1 MASTYTTNIRLTK
14 QGDGDNANTW
24 GEILNNVISLVDQA
38 VGTYTTITVG
48 ATSSVALTE
57 NSGSGD
63 QARSAILEIVG
74 TVGGAHTSIF
84 VYLPSGASKTY
95 AIKNAVSANT
105 TASDAVVL
113 RVAGQTHGVTVPNG
127 GIGYFF
133 TNGTSVNSLNAA
145 GFGAITTTQADAK
158 YVALAGT
165 QTITGA
171 KAFTSTVTIAGAA
184 VMTSTATFTGSVTIA
199 GAAVM
204 TSTATFTGSVVV
216 SAPIN
221 VNTVTLTDAASI
233 VPSFDSGNTFVVTLG
248 GNRTLAAP
256 TSAGIG
262 QSGSIRVIQDA
273 TGGRTL
279 SYNSAYQFV
288 SGSAPTMDTSAGA
301 QSILVF
307 SCRSATTID
316 AVMLHDFK

>member
-24 GEILNNVISLVDQA
+24 GEILNNVLSLVDQA
-38 VGTYTTITVG
+38 VGSYTTITVG

-57 NSGSGD
+57 NQGSAD
-63 QARSAILEIVG
+63 QSRSAVLEIAG

-84 VYLPSGASKTY
+84 VYLPAGAAKTY

-113 RVAGQTHGVTVPNG
+113 RVAGQTHGVTVPTG
-127 GIGYFF
+127 GVGYFF
-133 TNGTSVNSLNAA
+133 TNGTSVNTLNAS
-145 GFGAITTTQADAK
+145 GFSAITTTQADAR
-158 YVALAGT
+158 YVAITGT

-171 KAFTSTVTIAGAA
+171 KTFTSTVTITGAA
-184 VMTSTATFTGSVTIA
+184 AFTS
-199 GAAVM
+199 AVN
-204 TSTATFTGSVVV
+204 V
-216 SAPIN
+216 SGPVN

-256 TSAGIG
+256 TSANIG

-288 SGSAPTMDTSAGA
+288 SGSAPVMDTSAGA

>member
-14 QGDGDNANTW
+14 QGDGDNPNTW
-24 GEILNNVISLVDQA
+24 GEILNDVISLVDQA
-38 VGTYTTITVG
+38 VGSYTTITVG
-48 ATSSVALTE
+48 ATSSVALT
-57 NSGSGD
+57 NNQGSAD
-63 QARSAILEIVG
+63 QARSAVLEIAG
-74 TVGGAHTSIF
+74 TVGGTHTSIF
-84 VYLPSGASKTY
+84 VYLPAGASKTY

-105 TASDAVVL
+105 TATDAVVL

-127 GIGYFF
+127 GVGYFF
-133 TNGTSVNSLNAA
+133 TNGTSVNTLNAS
-145 GFGAITTTQADAK
+145 GFNALTTTQADAK
-158 YVALAGT
+158 YVALTGT
-165 QTITGA
+165 QTVTGA
-171 KAFTSTVTIAGAA
+171 KTFTSAVT
-184 VMTSTATFTGSVTIA
+184 MTGN
-199 GAAVM
+199 
-204 TSTATFTGSVVV
+204 ATFTGSVVV
-216 SAPIN
+216 SAPVN

-233 VPSFDSGNTFVVTLG
+233 VPSFDAGNTFVVTLG

-256 TSAGIG
+256 TSANIG

>member
-24 GEILNNVISLVDQA
+24 GEILNNVLSLVDQA
-38 VGTYTTITVG
+38 VGSYTTITVG

-57 NSGSGD
+57 NQGSAD
-63 QARSAILEIVG
+63 QSRSAVLEIAG

-84 VYLPSGASKTY
+84 VYLPAGAAKTY

-113 RVAGQTHGVTVPNG
+113 RVAGQTHGVTVPTG
-127 GIGYFF
+127 GVGYFF
-133 TNGTSVNSLNAA
+133 TNGTSVNTLNAA
-145 GFGAITTTQADAK
+145 GFSAITTTQADAR
-158 YVALAGT
+158 YATLSTA

-171 KAFTSTVTIAGAA
+171 KTFTSTVPITGAVA
-184 VMTSTATFTGSVTIA
+184 FT
-199 GAAVM
+199 
-204 TSTATFTGSVVV
+204 SVVNV
-216 SAPIN
+216 SGPVN

-233 VPSFDSGNTFVVTLG
+233 ALSFDAGNTFVVTLG

-256 TSAGIG
+256 TSANIG
-262 QSGSIRVIQDA
+262 QSGSIRVIQDS

-288 SGSAPTMDTSAGA
+288 SGSAPVMDTSAGA

-316 AVMLHDFK
+316 AVMLHYFK

>member
-24 GEILNNVISLVDQA
+24 GEILNNVLSLVDQA
-38 VGTYTTITVG
+38 VGSYTTITVG

-57 NSGSGD
+57 NQGSAD
-63 QARSAILEIVG
+63 QSRSAVLEIAG

-84 VYLPSGASKTY
+84 VYLPAGAAKTY

-113 RVAGQTHGVTVPNG
+113 RVAGQTHGVTVPTG
-127 GIGYFF
+127 GVGYFF
-133 TNGTSVNSLNAA
+133 TNGTSVNTLNAA
-145 GFGAITTTQADAK
+145 GFSAITTTQADAR
-158 YVALAGT
+158 YATLSTA

-171 KAFTSTVTIAGAA
+171 KTITITVTITGAVAFTS
-184 VMTSTATFTGSVTIA
+184 
-199 GAAVM
+199 
-204 TSTATFTGSVVV
+204 VVNV
-216 SAPIN
+216 SGPVN

-233 VPSFDSGNTFVVTLG
+233 ALSFDAGNTFVVTLG

-256 TSAGIG
+256 TSANIG
-262 QSGSIRVIQDA
+262 QSGSIRVIQDS

-288 SGSAPTMDTSAGA
+288 SGSAPVMDTSAGA

>member
-14 QGDGDNANTW
+14 QGDGDNPNTW
-24 GEILNNVISLVDQA
+24 GEILNDVISLVDQA
-38 VGTYTTITVG
+38 VGSYTTITVG
-48 ATSSVALTE
+48 ATSSVALT
-57 NSGSGD
+57 NNQGSAD
-63 QARSAILEIVG
+63 QARSAVLEIAG
-74 TVGGAHTSIF
+74 TVGGTHTSIF
-84 VYLPSGASKTY
+84 VYLPAGASKTY

-105 TASDAVVL
+105 TATDAVVL

-133 TNGTSVNSLNAA
+133 TNGTSVNTLNAS
-145 GFGAITTTQADAK
+145 GFNALTTTQADAK
-158 YVALAGT
+158 YVALTGT
-165 QTITGA
+165 QTVTGA
-171 KAFTSTVTIAGAA
+171 KTFTSAVT
-184 VMTSTATFTGSVTIA
+184 MTGN
-199 GAAVM
+199 
-204 TSTATFTGSVVV
+204 ATFTGSVVV
-216 SAPIN
+216 SAPVN

-233 VPSFDSGNTFVVTLG
+233 VPSFDAGNTFVVTLG

>member
-24 GEILNNVISLVDQA
+24 GEILNNVLSLVDQA
-38 VGTYTTITVG
+38 VGSYTTITVG

-57 NSGSGD
+57 NQGSAD
-63 QARSAILEIVG
+63 QSRSAVLEIAG

-84 VYLPSGASKTY
+84 VYLPAGAAKTY

-113 RVAGQTHGVTVPNG
+113 RVAGQTHGVTVPSG
-127 GIGYFF
+127 GVGYFF
-133 TNGTSVNSLNAA
+133 TNGTSVNTLNAA
-145 GFGAITTTQADAK
+145 GFSAITTTQADAR
-158 YVALAGT
+158 YVAITGA

-171 KAFTSTVTIAGAA
+171 KTFTSTVTITGAVAFTSA
-184 VMTSTATFTGSVTIA
+184 VN
-199 GAAVM
+199 
-204 TSTATFTGSVVV
+204 V
-216 SAPIN
+216 SGPVN

-233 VPSFDSGNTFVVTLG
+233 ALSFDAGNTFVVTLG

-256 TSAGIG
+256 TSANIG

-288 SGSAPTMDTSAGA
+288 SGSAPVMDTSAGA

>member
-24 GEILNNVISLVDQA
+24 GEILNNVLSLVDQA
-38 VGTYTTITVG
+38 VGSYTTITVG

-57 NSGSGD
+57 NQGSAD
-63 QARSAILEIVG
+63 QSRSAVLEIAG

-84 VYLPSGASKTY
+84 VYLPAGAAKTY

-113 RVAGQTHGVTVPNG
+113 RVAGQTHGVTVPTG
-127 GIGYFF
+127 GVGYFF
-133 TNGTSVNSLNAA
+133 TNGTSVNTLNAA
-145 GFGAITTTQADAK
+145 SFSAITTTQADAR
-158 YVALAGT
+158 YVAITGS

-171 KAFTSTVTIAGAA
+171 KTFTSTVTITGAVAFTSA
-184 VMTSTATFTGSVTIA
+184 VN
-199 GAAVM
+199 
-204 TSTATFTGSVVV
+204 V
-216 SAPIN
+216 SGPVN

-233 VPSFDSGNTFVVTLG
+233 VPSFDAGNTFVVTLG

-256 TSAGIG
+256 TSANIG

-288 SGSAPTMDTSAGA
+288 SGSAPVMDTSAGA

>member
-24 GEILNNVISLVDQA
+24 GEILNNVLSLVDQA
-38 VGTYTTITVG
+38 VGSYTTITVG

-57 NSGSGD
+57 NQGSAD
-63 QARSAILEIVG
+63 QSRSAVLEIAG

-84 VYLPSGASKTY
+84 VYLPAGAAKTY

-113 RVAGQTHGVTVPNG
+113 RVAGQTHGVTVPTG
-127 GIGYFF
+127 GVGYFF
-133 TNGTSVNSLNAA
+133 TNGTSVNTLNAS
-145 GFGAITTTQADAK
+145 GFSALTTTQGDAR
-158 YVALAGT
+158 YVAITGS

-171 KAFTSTVTIAGAA
+171 KTFTSTVTITGAVAFTSA
-184 VMTSTATFTGSVTIA
+184 VN
-199 GAAVM
+199 
-204 TSTATFTGSVVV
+204 V
-216 SAPIN
+216 SGPVN

-233 VPSFDSGNTFVVTLG
+233 VPSFDAGNTFVVTLG

-256 TSAGIG
+256 TSANIG

-288 SGSAPTMDTSAGA
+288 SGSAPVMDTSAGA

>member
-24 GEILNNVISLVDQA
+24 GEILNNVLSLVDQA
-38 VGTYTTITVG
+38 VGSYTTITVG

-57 NSGSGD
+57 NQGSAD
-63 QARSAILEIVG
+63 QSRSAVLEIAG

-84 VYLPSGASKTY
+84 VYLPAGAAKTY

-113 RVAGQTHGVTVPNG
+113 RVAGQTHGVTVPTG
-127 GIGYFF
+127 GVGYFF
-133 TNGTSVNSLNAA
+133 TNGTSVNTLNAA
-145 GFGAITTTQADAK
+145 GFSAITTTQADAR
-158 YVALAGT
+158 YVAITGS

-171 KAFTSTVTIAGAA
+171 KTFTSTVTITGAVAFTSA
-184 VMTSTATFTGSVTIA
+184 VN
-199 GAAVM
+199 
-204 TSTATFTGSVVV
+204 V
-216 SAPIN
+216 SGPVN

-233 VPSFDSGNTFVVTLG
+233 VPSFDAGNTFVVTLG

-256 TSAGIG
+256 TSANIG

-288 SGSAPTMDTSAGA
+288 SGSAPVMDTSAGA

>member
-24 GEILNNVISLVDQA
+24 GEILNNVLSLVDQA
-38 VGTYTTITVG
+38 VGSYTTITIG

-57 NSGSGD
+57 NQGSAD
-63 QARSAILEIVG
+63 QSRSAVLEIAG

-84 VYLPSGASKTY
+84 VYLPAGAAKTY

-113 RVAGQTHGVTVPNG
+113 RVAGQTHGVTVPSG
-127 GIGYFF
+127 GVGYFF
-133 TNGTSVNSLNAA
+133 TNGTSVNTLNAA
-145 GFGAITTTQADAK
+145 GFSALTTTQGDAR
-158 YVALAGT
+158 YVAITGT

-171 KAFTSTVTIAGAA
+171 KTFTSTVTITGAVAFTSA
-184 VMTSTATFTGSVTIA
+184 VN
-199 GAAVM
+199 
-204 TSTATFTGSVVV
+204 V
-216 SAPIN
+216 SGPVN

-233 VPSFDSGNTFVVTLG
+233 VPSFDAGNTFVVTLG

-256 TSAGIG
+256 TSANIG

-288 SGSAPTMDTSAGA
+288 SGSAPVMDTSAGA

>member
-24 GEILNNVISLVDQA
+24 GEILNNVLSLVDQA
-38 VGTYTTITVG
+38 VGSYTTITVG

-57 NSGSGD
+57 NQGSAD
-63 QARSAILEIVG
+63 QSRSAVLEIAG

-84 VYLPSGASKTY
+84 VYLPAGAAKTY

-113 RVAGQTHGVTVPNG
+113 RVAGQTHGVTVPTG
-127 GIGYFF
+127 GVGYFF
-133 TNGTSVNSLNAA
+133 TNGTSVNTLNAS
-145 GFGAITTTQADAK
+145 GFSAITTTQADAR
-158 YVALAGT
+158 YVAITGT

-171 KAFTSTVTIAGAA
+171 KTFTSTVTITGAVAFTSA
-184 VMTSTATFTGSVTIA
+184 VN
-199 GAAVM
+199 
-204 TSTATFTGSVVV
+204 V
-216 SAPIN
+216 SGPVN

-233 VPSFDSGNTFVVTLG
+233 VPSFDAGNTFVVTLG

-256 TSAGIG
+256 TSANIG

-288 SGSAPTMDTSAGA
+288 SGSAPVMDTSAGA

>member
-24 GEILNNVISLVDQA
+24 GEILNNVLSLVDQA
-38 VGTYTTITVG
+38 VGSYTTITVG

-57 NSGSGD
+57 NQGSAD
-63 QARSAILEIVG
+63 QSRSAVLEIAG

-84 VYLPSGASKTY
+84 VYLPAGAAKTY

-113 RVAGQTHGVTVPNG
+113 RVAGQTHGVTVPTG
-127 GIGYFF
+127 GVGYFF
-133 TNGTSVNSLNAA
+133 TNGTSVNTLNAT
-145 GFGAITTTQADAK
+145 GFSAITQGDAR
-158 YVALAGT
+158 YVAITGT

-171 KAFTSTVTIAGAA
+171 KTFTSTVTITGAVAFTSA
-184 VMTSTATFTGSVTIA
+184 VN
-199 GAAVM
+199 
-204 TSTATFTGSVVV
+204 V
-216 SAPIN
+216 SGPVN

-233 VPSFDSGNTFVVTLG
+233 VPSFDAGNTFVVTLG

-256 TSAGIG
+256 TSANIG

-288 SGSAPTMDTSAGA
+288 SGSAPVMDTSAGA

>member
-63 QARSAILEIVG
+63 QARSAILEIAG

-113 RVAGQTHGVTVPNG
+113 RVAGQSHGVTVPTG

-145 GFGAITTTQADAK
+145 GFSAITTTQGDAR
-158 YVALAGT
+158 YATLSTT

-171 KAFTSTVTIAGAA
+171 KAFTSTVTMAG
-184 VMTSTATFTGSVTIA
+184 SATFTGSVQ
-199 GAAVM
+199 
-204 TSTATFTGSVVV
+204 V
-216 SAPIN
+216 SAPVN

-233 VPSFDSGNTFVVTLG
+233 TSSFDAGNTFVVTLG

-262 QSGSIRVIQDA
+262 QTGSIRIIQDA

-279 SYNSAYQFV
+279 SYNSAWQFV
-288 SGSAPTMDTSAGA
+288 SASAPTMDTSAGA

>member
-24 GEILNNVISLVDQA
+24 GEILNNVLSLVDQA
-38 VGTYTTITVG
+38 VGSYTTITVG

-57 NSGSGD
+57 NQGSAD
-63 QARSAILEIVG
+63 QSRSAVLEIAG

-84 VYLPSGASKTY
+84 VYLPAGAAKTY

-113 RVAGQTHGVTVPNG
+113 RVAGQTHGVTVPTG
-127 GIGYFF
+127 GVGFFF
-133 TNGTSVNSLNAA
+133 TNGTSVNTLNAS
-145 GFGAITTTQADAK
+145 GFSAITTTQADAR
-158 YVALAGT
+158 YVAITGT

-171 KAFTSTVTIAGAA
+171 KTFTSTVTITGAA
-184 VMTSTATFTGSVTIA
+184 AFTS
-199 GAAVM
+199 AVN
-204 TSTATFTGSVVV
+204 V
-216 SAPIN
+216 SGPVN

-233 VPSFDSGNTFVVTLG
+233 VPSFDAGNTFVVTLG

-256 TSAGIG
+256 TSANIG

-288 SGSAPTMDTSAGA
+288 SGSAPVMDTSAGA

>member
-24 GEILNNVISLVDQA
+24 GEILNNVLSLVDQA
-38 VGTYTTITVG
+38 VGSYTTITVG

-57 NSGSGD
+57 NQGSAD
-63 QARSAILEIVG
+63 QSRSAVLEIAG

-84 VYLPSGASKTY
+84 VYLPAGAAKTY

-113 RVAGQTHGVTVPNG
+113 RVTGQTHGVTVPTG
-127 GIGYFF
+127 GVGYFF
-133 TNGTSVNSLNAA
+133 TNGTSVNTLNAA
-145 GFGAITTTQADAK
+145 GFSAITTTQADAR
-158 YVALAGT
+158 YVAITGS

-171 KAFTSTVTIAGAA
+171 KTFTSTVTITGAVAFTSA
-184 VMTSTATFTGSVTIA
+184 VN
-199 GAAVM
+199 
-204 TSTATFTGSVVV
+204 V
-216 SAPIN
+216 SGPVN

-233 VPSFDSGNTFVVTLG
+233 VPSFDAGNTFVVTLG

-256 TSAGIG
+256 TSANIG

-288 SGSAPTMDTSAGA
+288 SGSAPVMDTSAGA

>member
-24 GEILNNVISLVDQA
+24 GEILNNVLSLVDQA
-38 VGTYTTITVG
+38 VGSYTTITVG

-57 NSGSGD
+57 NQGSAD
-63 QARSAILEIVG
+63 QSRSAVLEIAG

-84 VYLPSGASKTY
+84 VYLPAGASKTY

-113 RVAGQTHGVTVPNG
+113 RVAGQTHGVTVPG
-127 GIGYFF
+127 GGVGYFF
-133 TNGTSVNSLNAA
+133 TNGTSVNTLNAA
-145 GFGAITTTQADAK
+145 GFSAITTTQGDAR
-158 YVALAGT
+158 YATLSTA

-171 KAFTSTVTIAGAA
+171 KTFTSTVTITGAVA
-184 VMTSTATFTGSVTIA
+184 FT
-199 GAAVM
+199 
-204 TSTATFTGSVVV
+204 SVVNV
-216 SAPIN
+216 SGPVN

-233 VPSFDSGNTFVVTLG
+233 ALSFDAGNTFVVTLG

-256 TSAGIG
+256 TSANIG
-262 QSGSIRVIQDA
+262 QSGSIRVIQDS

-288 SGSAPTMDTSAGA
+288 SGSAPVMDTSAGA

>member
-24 GEILNNVISLVDQA
+24 GEILNNVLSLVDQA
-38 VGTYTTITVG
+38 VGSYTTITVG

-57 NSGSGD
+57 NQGSAD
-63 QARSAILEIVG
+63 QSRSAVLEIAG

-84 VYLPSGASKTY
+84 VYLPAGAAKTY

-113 RVAGQTHGVTVPNG
+113 RVAGQTHGVTVPSG
-127 GIGYFF
+127 GVGYFF
-133 TNGTSVNSLNAA
+133 TNGTSVNTLNAA
-145 GFGAITTTQADAK
+145 GFSALTTTQADAK
-158 YVALAGT
+158 YVAITGT

-171 KAFTSTVTIAGAA
+171 KTFTSTVTITGAA
-184 VMTSTATFTGSVTIA
+184 AFTS
-199 GAAVM
+199 AVN
-204 TSTATFTGSVVV
+204 V
-216 SAPIN
+216 SGPVN

-233 VPSFDSGNTFVVTLG
+233 VPSFDAGNTFVVTLG

-256 TSAGIG
+256 TSANIG

-279 SYNSAYQFV
+279 SYTQHINLSQ
-288 SGSAPTMDTSAGA
+288 D
-301 QSILVF
+301 
-307 SCRSATTID
+307 
-316 AVMLHDFK
+316 LHLLWIHQQERKVY

>member
-24 GEILNNVISLVDQA
+24 GEILNNVLSLVDQA
-38 VGTYTTITVG
+38 VGSYTTITVG

-57 NSGSGD
+57 NQGSAD
-63 QARSAILEIVG
+63 QSRSAVLEIAG

-84 VYLPSGASKTY
+84 VYLPAGAAKTY

-113 RVAGQTHGVTVPNG
+113 RVAGQTHGVTVPTG
-127 GIGYFF
+127 GVGYFF
-133 TNGTSVNSLNAA
+133 TNGTSVNTLNAA
-145 GFGAITTTQADAK
+145 GFSAITTTQADAR
-158 YVALAGT
+158 YATLSTA

-171 KAFTSTVTIAGAA
+171 KTFTSTVTITGAVAFTSA
-184 VMTSTATFTGSVTIA
+184 VN
-199 GAAVM
+199 
-204 TSTATFTGSVVV
+204 V
-216 SAPIN
+216 SGPVN

-233 VPSFDSGNTFVVTLG
+233 VPSFDAGNTFVVTLG

-256 TSAGIG
+256 TSANIG

-288 SGSAPTMDTSAGA
+288 SGSAPVMDTSAGA
-301 QSILVF
+301 QSI
-307 SCRSATTID
+307 
-316 AVMLHDFK
+316 

>member
-24 GEILNNVISLVDQA
+24 GEILNNVLSLVDQA
-38 VGTYTTITVG
+38 VGSYTTITVG

-57 NSGSGD
+57 NQGSAD
-63 QARSAILEIVG
+63 QSRSAVLEIAG

-84 VYLPSGASKTY
+84 VYLPAGAAKTY

-113 RVAGQTHGVTVPNG
+113 RVAGQTHGVTVPSG

-133 TNGTSVNSLNAA
+133 TNGTSVNTLNAS
-145 GFGAITTTQADAK
+145 GFSAITTTQADAR
-158 YVALAGT
+158 YVAITGS

-171 KAFTSTVTIAGAA
+171 KTFTSTVTITGAVAFTSA
-184 VMTSTATFTGSVTIA
+184 VN
-199 GAAVM
+199 
-204 TSTATFTGSVVV
+204 V
-216 SAPIN
+216 SGPVN

-233 VPSFDSGNTFVVTLG
+233 VPSFDAGNTFVVTLG

-256 TSAGIG
+256 TSANIG

-288 SGSAPTMDTSAGA
+288 SGSAPVMDTSAGA

>member
-24 GEILNNVISLVDQA
+24 GEILNNVLSLVDQA
-38 VGTYTTITVG
+38 VGSYTTITVG

-57 NSGSGD
+57 NQGSAD
-63 QARSAILEIVG
+63 QSRSAVLEIAG

-84 VYLPSGASKTY
+84 VYLPAGAAKTY

-113 RVAGQTHGVTVPNG
+113 RVAGQTHGVTVPSG
-127 GIGYFF
+127 GVGYFF
-133 TNGTSVNSLNAA
+133 TNGTSVNTLNAA
-145 GFGAITTTQADAK
+145 GFSAITTTQADAK
-158 YVALAGT
+158 YVAITGT

-171 KAFTSTVTIAGAA
+171 KTFTSTVTITGAVAFTSA
-184 VMTSTATFTGSVTIA
+184 VN
-199 GAAVM
+199 
-204 TSTATFTGSVVV
+204 V
-216 SAPIN
+216 SGPVN

-256 TSAGIG
+256 TSANIG

-288 SGSAPTMDTSAGA
+288 SGSAPVMDTSAGA

>member
-24 GEILNNVISLVDQA
+24 GEILNNVLSLVDQA
-38 VGTYTTITVG
+38 VGSYTTITVG

-57 NSGSGD
+57 NQGSAD
-63 QARSAILEIVG
+63 QSRSAVLEIAG

-84 VYLPSGASKTY
+84 VYLPAGAAKTY

-113 RVAGQTHGVTVPNG
+113 RVAGQTHGVTVPSG
-127 GIGYFF
+127 GVGYFF
-133 TNGTSVNSLNAA
+133 TNGTSVNTLNAA
-145 GFGAITTTQADAK
+145 GFSAITTTQADAK
-158 YVALAGT
+158 YVAITGT

-171 KAFTSTVTIAGAA
+171 KTFTSTVTITGAA
-184 VMTSTATFTGSVTIA
+184 AFTS
-199 GAAVM
+199 AVN
-204 TSTATFTGSVVV
+204 V
-216 SAPIN
+216 SGPVN

-233 VPSFDSGNTFVVTLG
+233 VPSFDAGNTFVVTLG

-256 TSAGIG
+256 TSANIG

-288 SGSAPTMDTSAGA
+288 SGSAPVMDTSAGA

>member
-24 GEILNNVISLVDQA
+24 GEILNNVLSLVDQA
-38 VGTYTTITVG
+38 VGSYTTITVG

-57 NSGSGD
+57 NQGSAD
-63 QARSAILEIVG
+63 QSRSAVLEIAG

-84 VYLPSGASKTY
+84 VYLPAGAAKTY

-113 RVAGQTHGVTVPNG
+113 RVAGQTHGVTVPSG
-127 GIGYFF
+127 GVGYFF
-133 TNGTSVNSLNAA
+133 TNGTSVNTLNAA
-145 GFGAITTTQADAK
+145 GFSAITTTQADAR
-158 YVALAGT
+158 YVAITGT

-171 KAFTSTVTIAGAA
+171 KTFTSTVTITGAA
-184 VMTSTATFTGSVTIA
+184 AFTS
-199 GAAVM
+199 AVN
-204 TSTATFTGSVVV
+204 V
-216 SAPIN
+216 SGPVN

-233 VPSFDSGNTFVVTLG
+233 VPSFDAGNTFVVTLG

-256 TSAGIG
+256 TSANIG

-288 SGSAPTMDTSAGA
+288 SGSAPVMDTSAGA

>member
-24 GEILNNVISLVDQA
+24 GEILNNVLSLVDQA
-38 VGTYTTITVG
+38 VGSYTTITVG

-57 NSGSGD
+57 NQGSAD
-63 QARSAILEIVG
+63 QSRSAVLEIAG

-84 VYLPSGASKTY
+84 VYLPAGAAKTY
-95 AIKNAVSANT
+95 EIKNAVSAKT

-113 RVAGQTHGVTVPNG
+113 RVAGQTHGVTVPTG
-127 GIGYFF
+127 GVGYFF
-133 TNGTSVNSLNAA
+133 TNGTSVNTLNAA
-145 GFGAITTTQADAK
+145 GFSAITTTQADAR
-158 YVALAGT
+158 YATLSTA

-171 KAFTSTVTIAGAA
+171 KTFTSTVTITGAVA
-184 VMTSTATFTGSVTIA
+184 FT
-199 GAAVM
+199 
-204 TSTATFTGSVVV
+204 SVVNV
-216 SAPIN
+216 SGPVN

-233 VPSFDSGNTFVVTLG
+233 ALSFDAGNTFVVTLG

-256 TSAGIG
+256 TSANIG
-262 QSGSIRVIQDA
+262 QSGSIRVIQDS

-288 SGSAPTMDTSAGA
+288 SGSAPVMDTSAGA

>member
-14 QGDGDNANTW
+14 QGDGDNPNTW
-24 GEILNNVISLVDQA
+24 GEILNDVISLVDQA
-38 VGTYTTITVG
+38 VGSYTTITVG
-48 ATSSVALTE
+48 ATSSVALT
-57 NSGSGD
+57 NNQGSAD
-63 QARSAILEIVG
+63 QARSAVLEIAG
-74 TVGGAHTSIF
+74 TVGGTHTSIF
-84 VYLPSGASKTY
+84 VYLPAGASKTY

-105 TASDAVVL
+105 TATDAVVL

-133 TNGTSVNSLNAA
+133 TNGTSVNTLNAS
-145 GFGAITTTQADAK
+145 GFNALTTTQADAK
-158 YVALAGT
+158 YVALAGS
-165 QTITGA
+165 QTVTGA
-171 KAFTSTVTIAGAA
+171 KTFTSAVT
-184 VMTSTATFTGSVTIA
+184 MTGNATFTGSVQ
-199 GAAVM
+199 V
-204 TSTATFTGSVVV
+204 STAV
-216 SAPIN
+216 N

>member
-24 GEILNNVISLVDQA
+24 GEILNNVLSLVDQA
-38 VGTYTTITVG
+38 VGSYTTITVG

-57 NSGSGD
+57 NSGSAD
-63 QARSAILEIVG
+63 QSRSAILEIAG
-74 TVGGAHTSIF
+74 TVGGTHTSIF
-84 VYLPSGASKTY
+84 VYLPAGASKTY

-105 TASDAVVL
+105 TASDAVIL
-113 RVAGQTHGVTVPNG
+113 RVAGQTQNVTIPTGGV
-127 GIGYFF
+127 GYFF
-133 TNGTSVNSLNAA
+133 TNGTSVDSLNAA
-145 GFGAITTTQADAK
+145 GFNAITTTQADAK
-158 YVALAGT
+158 YVALAGS
-165 QTITGA
+165 QTVTGA
-171 KAFTSTVTIAGAA
+171 KTFTSAVTMTGNAA
-184 VMTSTATFTGSVTIA
+184 FTGSVQ
-199 GAAVM
+199 V
-204 TSTATFTGSVVV
+204 STAV
-216 SAPIN
+216 N

-233 VPSFDSGNTFVVTLG
+233 VPSFDAGNTFVVTLG

-256 TSAGIG
+256 TSANIG
-262 QSGSIRVIQDA
+262 QTGSIRIIQDA
-273 TGGRTL
+273 TGSRTL

>member
-48 ATSSVALTE
+48 ATSSVALTA
-57 NSGSGD
+57 NQGSGD
-63 QARSAILEIVG
+63 QSRSAILELSG
-74 TVGGAHTSIF
+74 SVGGAHTSIF
-84 VYLPSGASKTY
+84 VYLPAGSAKTY

-105 TASDAVVL
+105 TASNAIVL

-127 GIGYFF
+127 GTGYFF
-133 TNGTSVNSLNAA
+133 TNGTSVNTLNAA
-145 GFGAITTTQADAK
+145 GFSALTTTQGDAR
-158 YVALAGT
+158 YATLATT

-171 KAFTSTVTIAGAA
+171 KTFTSAVT
-184 VMTSTATFTGSVTIA
+184 MTGNATFTGSVQ
-199 GAAVM
+199 V
-204 TSTATFTGSVVV
+204 STAV
-216 SAPIN
+216 N

-233 VPSFDSGNTFVVTLG
+233 TSSFDAANTFVVTLG
-248 GNRTLAAP
+248 GNRVLAAP

-262 QSGSIRVIQDA
+262 QTGSIRIIQDA

-279 SYNSAYQFV
+279 SYNTAWQFV

-301 QSILVF
+301 QSILVY